1 MVSGSELEE
10 AVVKLLSGR
19 ERAEVGVE
27 FFAEDGGLGGEV
39 GRSVGANKVSAHEVA
54 FESSV
59 DLAVARE
66 VLVVDRARRLVEPT
80 SGVEAGVGIG
90 VEGGVDA
97 VLAGLDVV
105 EADFFS
111 ASGFVVERVGG
122 VHVGEVDLFE
132 FGFVFGADG
141 VVG

>member
-90 VEGGVDA
+90 VEAASMRSWRDWM
-97 VLAGLDVV
+97 LSKRT
-105 EADFFS
+105 FS
-111 ASGFVVERVGG
+111 ARVVS
-122 VHVGEVDLFE
+122 
-132 FGFVFGADG
+132 
-141 VVG
+141 